1 MIIGKV
7 EEFSHIHGFDV
18 YIISWYLSPNTEQ
31 WCLCLKSFYLSRIS
45 IVERITLQI
54 KRFGQ
59 NSVCQMN
66 YWWFS
71 KSPEKSLFFPVVNQS
86 WGNNFHYITINQLFM
101 GEIQMILH
109 VNLDIIDN
117 NDDYLCFAW
126 KLKPNHSFDACLKR
140 HSSEIHCVLSANI
153 YFCPCNDQWTIMIL
167 KGGSKIFYQNLNEFH
182 CWLHLL
188 RLSGLLQLS
197 ITQTFAFVMPLHM
210 TD

>member
-1 MIIGKV
+1 MSWNEIHVVALFILLVQWPLLRCQWLFSWELIIGKV
-7 EEFSHIHGFDV
+7 EEFSHIHCFDV
-18 YIISWYLSPNTEQ
+18 YVITWHLSPNTEQ
-31 WCLCLKSFYLSRIS
+31 WCLCLTSFYLSKVS

-126 KLKPNHSFDACLKR
+126 KLKPKHSFDDCLKR
-140 HSSEIHCVLSANI
+140 HSSEIHCNLSANNC
-153 YFCPCNDQWTIMIL
+153 FFFM
-167 KGGSKIFYQNLNEFH
+167 
-182 CWLHLL
+182 
-188 RLSGLLQLS
+188 
-197 ITQTFAFVMPLHM
+197 
-210 TD
+210 

>member
-1 MIIGKV
+1 MKSEGQGYIAYIVALIV
-7 EEFSHIHGFDV
+7 ELKWNPCCCAFHTLGSMTTSQVSVTILLGTDNWQSGRV
-18 YIISWYLSPNTEQ
+18 LSYSLFWCLRHYMTFVAKYRT
-31 WCLCLKSFYLSRIS
+31 WCLCLTSFYLSKVS

-86 WGNNFHYITINQLFM
+86 WGNNFHYITINQLFI

-126 KLKPNHSFDACLKR
+126 KLKPK
-140 HSSEIHCVLSANI
+140 
-153 YFCPCNDQWTIMIL
+153 Y
-167 KGGSKIFYQNLNEFH
+167 
-182 CWLHLL
+182 
-188 RLSGLLQLS
+188 
-197 ITQTFAFVMPLHM
+197 PLM
-210 TD
+210 VV